1 VRYAKVSL
9 LLLAPAVALT
19 MDHVTYRIGLK
30 DITAVH
36 IMDRSVELSLSS
48 VVVNRMMESG
58 PTQEHFE
65 FLFRI
70 PKEIGPISLI
80 HTTRVD
86 SQGMKIQV
94 DFADQSSARAFE
106 KFIRKNMRGSN
117 QALQLTSDRSAFT
130 FSNE

>member
-1 VRYAKVSL
+1 MRYAQFWL
-9 LLLAPAVALT
+9 LVLAPAVALA
-19 MDHVTYRIGLK
+19 MDHLTYRIGLK

-36 IMDRSVELSLSS
+36 IVGRSVELSLSI
-48 VVVNRMMESG
+48 VVTNRMMESG

-80 HTTRVD
+80 HTTRVET
-86 SQGMKIQV
+86 QGMKIQV
-94 DFADQSSARAFE
+94 DFADPTDARAFE

-117 QALQLTSDRSAFT
+117 QALQLTADRHMFT
-130 FSNE
+130 FYYD